1 MKIDGPFGIPGSPAR
16 PRRIGTRRESE
27 PFAAHLDADTTV
39 AGGAPVATLAPIQ
52 SLVALQEVGDSVSD
66 RRQAARYGH
75 DILDELEDLKLAL
88 LDGRVPGARLA
99 AIAALVG
106 RRRALCDDPA
116 LDALLAE
123 IELRAAVELAKL
135 GRTP

>member
-16 PRRIGTRRESE
+16 PRRIGAPRESE
-27 PFAAHLDADTTV
+27 PFSAHLDAETTV
-39 AGGAPVATLAPIQ
+39 TGGAPLASLTPIQ
-52 SLVALQEVGDSVSD
+52 SLVALQEVGDATRD
-66 RRQAARYGH
+66 RSEAARHGH
-75 DILDELEDLKLAL
+75 DILDELEGLKLAL

-99 AIAALVG
+99 AIAELVG

-116 LDALLAE
+116 LNALLAE

-135 GRTP
+135 GRSR